1 MRNLLRLSAL
11 ILFVIFI
18 GAENNKMDRNQ
29 LVRELIFDEGMVL
42 EIYKDHLG
50 YETFGVGHLITDKDD
65 ECGQPVG
72 TPVSEQRVLT
82 CLEKDIDTIC
92 AELDRALPWWREL
105 DDNRQRVMANMGFNL
120 GLTRLLKFKKFLS
133 AMERGDFNTAAVEM
147 MDSLW
152 ATQVG
157 PRAHRLRNLVLGDN
171 SV

>member
-72 TPVSEQRVLT
+72 TPVSGQRALS

-92 AELDRALPWWREL
+92 AELDRA
-105 DDNRQRVMANMGFNL
+105 
-120 GLTRLLKFKKFLS
+120 
-133 AMERGDFNTAAVEM
+133 
-147 MDSLW
+147 
-152 ATQVG
+152 
-157 PRAHRLRNLVLGDN
+157 
-171 SV
+171 

>member
-1 MRNLLRLSAL
+1 MKNFIRFFFL
-11 ILFVIFI
+11 ICLVIFT
-18 GAENNKMDRNQ
+18 GVENNKMDKNQ

-50 YETFGVGHLITDKDD
+50 YESFGVGHLITDRDD

-120 GLTRLLKFKKFLS
+120 GLLS
-133 AMERGDFNTAAVEM
+133 RYPANG
-147 MDSLW
+147 
-152 ATQVG
+152 
-157 PRAHRLRNLVLGDN
+157 RN
-171 SV
+171 S

>member
-72 TPVSEQRVLT
+72 TPVSGQRALS

-105 DDNRQRVMANMGFNL
+105 DDDRQRVMANMGFNL
-120 GLTRLLKFKKFLS
+120 GLTRLLKFKKFLG
-133 AMERGDFNTAAVEM
+133 AMEKGDYETAAIEM
-147 MDSLW
+147 MDSRW

-157 PRAHRLRNLVLGDN
+157 PRAHRLRDRVIGG
-171 SV
+171 

>member
-1 MRNLLRLSAL
+1 MKNFIRFFCL
-11 ILFVIFI
+11 ICLVIFT
-18 GAENNKMDRNQ
+18 GVENNKMDKNQ

-50 YETFGVGHLITDKDD
+50 YETFGVGHLITDRDD

-72 TPVSEQRVLT
+72 TPVAEERVLT

-120 GLTRLLKFKKFLS
+120 GLTRLLKFKKFLG
-133 AMERGDFNTAAVEM
+133 AMEKGDYETAAIEM
-147 MDSLW
+147 MDSRW

-157 PRAHRLRNLVLGDN
+157 PRAHRLRDRVIGG
-171 SV
+171 

>member
-72 TPVSEQRVLT
+72 TPVSGQ
-82 CLEKDIDTIC
+82 
-92 AELDRALPWWREL
+92 
-105 DDNRQRVMANMGFNL
+105 
-120 GLTRLLKFKKFLS
+120 
-133 AMERGDFNTAAVEM
+133 
-147 MDSLW
+147 
-152 ATQVG
+152 
-157 PRAHRLRNLVLGDN
+157 
-171 SV
+171 